1 VSGLLGKDR
10 IREGD
15 MSEVVILK
23 AYRTNKVLPPGYEM
37 DHDPD
42 VAVLRRADGSVVAF
56 FPMWNFKPVRMLE
69 AAEADLVRGG
79 CVWER

>member
-1 VSGLLGKDR
+1 
-10 IREGD
+10 

-23 AYRTNKVLPPGYEM
+23 AYKTNKVLPPGYKM

-42 VAVLRRADGSVVAF
+42 VAVLRRADSSVVAY
-56 FPMWNFKPVRMLE
+56 FPIWSFKPGRMLE
-69 AAEADLVRGG
+69 AAEEDLASGG